1 MLLFQLQLLLLFLG
15 FSGRILDVF
24 LSLLLFVLSLHS
36 GGKQILLRLFSCRC
50 LDAAALL
57 ASAFLLVAANFRV
70 YLVPFCAHS
79 FRITFFA
86 CTAQHGTARRGAT
99 CSPPPLGQLGVR
111 GTRSLILFLNK
122 NSGSTTMMTRG
133 RKRMRQRRWSWRS
146 RFCGHVVR

>member
-1 MLLFQLQLLLLFLG
+1 MFFFLS
-15 FSGRILDVF
+15 FF
-24 LSLLLFVLSLHS
+24 SLLLST

-50 LDAAALL
+50 LDAARRSPCL
-57 ASAFLLVAANFRV
+57 SAFLVVAANFRV

-86 CTAQHGTARRGAT
+86 CTARHGAAPHGAT

-122 NSGSTTMMTRG
+122 NSSSTTMM
-133 RKRMRQRRWSWRS
+133 RRWSKRQGRWSWSS
-146 RFCGHVVR
+146 RFWGHVVR